1 MRYKNVWGFDRSES
15 GIKIARENF
24 GELKDRFE
32 ICDVYNQKLPVAF
45 QQGGYDVILST
56 EVVEHLY
63 NPKAY
68 LRNINDWLK
77 QGGYLI
83 ITTPYHGYFKNIVIS
98 FLNKFDSHVN
108 PLWEGGHIKFF
119 SSKTLSKLL
128 EDAGFRKS
136 KFYGSGRIPYLWKSM
151 VFVAQKK

>member
-24 GELKDRFE
+24 SELKDRFE

-45 QQGGYDVILST
+45 QQGGYDIILST
-56 EVVEHLY
+56 EVIEHLY

-68 LRNINDWLK
+68 LRNINDWMK

-83 ITTPYHGYFKNIVIS
+83 ITTPYHGYFKNIVVPL
-98 FLNKFDSHVN
+98 LNGFDKHVN

-119 SSKTLSKLL
+119 SFNTLSHILNETGFKIL
-128 EDAGFRKS
+128 EFR
-136 KFYGSGRIPYLWKSM
+136 GSGRVPYLWKSM
-151 VFVAQKK
+151 VVVAQKV